1 MNNKYNTLFRHLIEE
16 ANCYENLQEAARKKQ
31 RAIVDGDIEKLNLA
45 TNMEQS
51 LVKQGNKLTEVRY
64 GLLREALTEIDC
76 PQKITLSA
84 FISEVHPAN
93 KREWIFLKNRI
104 ENSAAIIHRLNRE
117 NAMLLH
123 TSIHFVQD
131 IIQFYYPRDELK
143 GGIYTAEGI
152 TKENTVSIIDYGV

>member
-1 MNNKYNTLFRHLIEE
+1 MNTKYNTLFRHLIEE
-16 ANCYENLQEAARKKQ
+16 ADYYENLQQAARKKQ
-31 RAIVDGDIEKLNLA
+31 DAIVDGNIEQLNLA

-51 LVKQGNKLTEVRY
+51 LVKQGNKLTEERY
-64 GLLREALTEIDC
+64 GLLREALTAVGC

-84 FISEVHPAN
+84 FILEVNPAN
-93 KREWIFLKNRI
+93 KREWVFLKKRI

-117 NAMLLH
+117 NAMLFH

-143 GGIYTAEGI
+143 GGLYTAEGT
-152 TKENTVSIIDYGV
+152 TKENTVSIVDYGV